1 MISREV
7 VGETR
12 LGMDS
17 TSWPDELVKTV
28 LSPTVYSTNL
38 TIKAL
43 LESSSDFSLLAT
55 CTGLM
60 GRSKPVHSKSK
71 KTIFGLLDL
80 FLPWFAIIISGG

>member
-1 MISREV
+1 MISGEV
-7 VGETR
+7 VGEAR
-12 LGMDS
+12 LGVDT
-17 TSWPDELVKTV
+17 TSGPDEFVETV

-38 TIKAL
+38 TSKVL
-43 LESSSDFSLLAT
+43 LEFLSDFSFLST

-80 FLPWFAIIISGG
+80 FLPWFAIIIGG